1 MRLKKDFYMDNP
13 RVVAKKLLGKELVR
27 KVNGQLIVSRIVET
41 EAYGGIEDKGSHA
54 YGNKRTKR
62 TEPMFHI
69 GGTIYVY
76 LIYGMY
82 HLLNVVTGP
91 VGDPNG
97 VLIRAVEPVYGID
110 FIKGNRSIKSNKV
123 YDLTNG
129 PGKLT
134 QGLAIDMDFN
144 QKDLVSGDDLYI
156 RESSKAIKG
165 NEIVQSP
172 RVNIDYAKE
181 YKDKPWR
188 YFIAENSYVSKQ

>member
-54 YGNKRTKR
+54 YGNKRTQR

-91 VGDPNG
+91 VGDPNA
-97 VLIRAVEPVYGID
+97 VLIRAVEPVNGID

>member
-1 MRLKKDFYMDNP
+1 MKLKREFYLDNP
-13 RVVAKKLLGKELVR
+13 RVVAKNLIGKELVR
-27 KVNGQLIVSRIVET
+27 NLNGQLIVSRIVET

-54 YGNKRTKR
+54 FGNKRTKR
-62 TEPMFHI
+62 TEPMFQI

-91 VGDPNG
+91 VGDPNA
-97 VLIRAVEPVYGID
+97 VLMRAVEPIQGIG
-110 FIKGNRSIKSNKV
+110 FIKSNRNIKSNKV

-134 QGLAIDMDFN
+134 QGLTIDMTFN
-144 QKDLVSGDDLYI
+144 KRDIVSGDALYI
-156 RESSKAIKG
+156 REGSIKISVDDII
-165 NEIVQSP
+165 ETP
-172 RVNIDYAKE
+172 RINIDYAQE

-188 YFIAENSYVSKQ
+188 YSLKNNPYISA

>member
-27 KVNGQLIVSRIVET
+27 KVNGEIIVSRIVET

-91 VGDPNG
+91 VGDPNA

>member
-91 VGDPNG
+91 VGDPNA
-97 VLIRAVEPVYGID
+97 VLIRAVEPVNGID

>member
-1 MRLKKDFYMDNP
+1 MRLSRDFYMDNP

-27 KVNGQLIVSRIVET
+27 KVNGEIIVSRIVET

-91 VGDPNG
+91 VGDPNA

>member
-1 MRLKKDFYMDNP
+1 
-13 RVVAKKLLGKELVR
+13 
-27 KVNGQLIVSRIVET
+27 
-41 EAYGGIEDKGSHA
+41 
-54 YGNKRTKR
+54 
-62 TEPMFHI
+62 
-69 GGTIYVY
+69 
-76 LIYGMY
+76 MY

-91 VGDPNG
+91 VGDPNA
-97 VLIRAVEPVYGID
+97 VLIRAVEPVNGID

>member
-91 VGDPNG
+91 VGDPNA

>member
-1 MRLKKDFYMDNP
+1 MCHLIFPIRAFNYT
-13 RVVAKKLLGKELVR
+13 
-27 KVNGQLIVSRIVET
+27 VNIVSRIVET

-54 YGNKRTKR
+54 YGNKRTQR

-91 VGDPNG
+91 VGDPNA
-97 VLIRAVEPVYGID
+97 VLIRAVEPVNGID

>member
-27 KVNGQLIVSRIVET
+27 KVNGEIIVSRIVET

-91 VGDPNG
+91 VGDPNA

-188 YFIAENSYVSKQ
+188 YFIGENSYVSKQ